1 MTKKKLLI
9 ADDEPDI
16 RSLVRMTLTSHKF
29 EIIEASD
36 GIEALKMVKQEF
48 PDLVLL
54 DVTMPGMTG
63 FEVCQEIRSD
73 PALSSTV
80 VVMLT
85 ALAQESDLKVGEEA
99 GADGYFTKPFSPL
112 ALMRRVDEILGE

>member
-99 GADGYFTKPFSPL
+99 GADGYFTTPFSPL

>member
-1 MTKKKLLI
+1 MKKLLI
-9 ADDEPDI
+9 ADDEPGI
-16 RSLVRMTLTSHKF
+16 RTLVRMTLIDDSF

-36 GIEALKMVKQEF
+36 GIEALAMAKQER

-54 DVTMPGMTG
+54 DVSMPGKTG
-63 FEVCQEIRSD
+63 FEVCREIKSD
-73 PALSSTV
+73 PNLSGTV

-85 ALAQESDLKVGEEA
+85 ALAQESDLELGERA

-112 ALMRRVDEILGE
+112 ALMRKVDEILGNS